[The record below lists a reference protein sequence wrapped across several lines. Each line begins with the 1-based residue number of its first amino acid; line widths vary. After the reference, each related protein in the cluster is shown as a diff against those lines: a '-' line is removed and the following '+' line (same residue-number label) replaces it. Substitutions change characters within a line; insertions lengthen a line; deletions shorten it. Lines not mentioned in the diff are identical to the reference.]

1 MKKIAPPLLAFMF
14 VVIIWWAYVH
24 FTHVADYL
32 LPSPQAVLQALIVN
46 RAELLES
53 LGWTALAAGAG
64 FLGGAV
70 LGISIGVLLSTSAV
84 LRRAIYPYTIFF
96 QTVPIIA
103 IAPMLLFWIGAGISS
118 VIVCAIVV
126 CVFPVIAN
134 TLVGMRSTDPALEDL
149 FTLYV
154 AGPIERMWKLRL
166 PSALPA
172 IFTGLRVAAG
182 LAVIGAVVAEFVVGL
197 IVGSV
202 GLGVRIVGDSKK
214 ASTDDAFACII
225 LASTLGL
232 ALLGI
237 VNLASHI
244 ALRRWHASER

>member
-1 MKKIAPPLLAFMF
+1 MSRVIPPLIAFVI
-14 VVIIWWAYVH
+14 VVLGWWAYVY
-24 FTHVADYL
+24 FGHVAIYL
-32 LPSPQAVLQALIVN
+32 LPPPQAVLRSLIVD
-46 RAELLES
+46 RADLLES
-53 LGWTALAAGAG
+53 LGWTALAAGTG
-64 FLGGAV
+64 FLGGTI

-103 IAPMLLFWIGAGISS
+103 IAPMLLFWIGVGVSS

-134 TLVGMRSTDPALEDL
+134 TLAGMRSTDPALEDL
-149 FTLYV
+149 FTLYG

-172 IFTGLRVAAG
+172 IFTGLRIAAG
-182 LAVIGAVVAEFVVGL
+182 LAVIGAVVAEFVVGE
-197 IVGSV
+197 IIGPV
-202 GLGVRIVGDSKK
+202 GLGVRIVGDAKK
-214 ASTDDAFACII
+214 ANTDHAFACII
-225 LASTLGL
+225 LASALGL
-232 ALLGI
+232 ALLGV
-237 VNLASHI
+237 VNLASFF